1 MNSTQLS
8 AKRKVA
14 RSALSIIFVIS
25 LFLTL
30 FSGWARVSVFDRNNF
45 SSQAVNSL
53 KSESVRNYLAAQIT
67 DQLVANGPSQ
77 LASFQTVLRAAWE
90 QLLDTPIAR
99 KLFKTAVDDVHDY
112 LFTQDGNAAL
122 VNLTQAV
129 AVLTGSLQL
138 SNPELASSLPDG
150 STEVFVKVGD
160 TVRNAELWRA
170 ADQITELTAFFA
182 AGVIVAAFALW
193 YLEKDRR
200 KVATRLGFGIFLGGT
215 LTMLA
220 AVLLPLLAH
229 SYANNSDARNA
240 IESTVSIFLSSLRA
254 TAFWAMLLGVVVV
267 AFANA
272 SAPEAEERSL
282 AEMLRGFQDRIDRFA
297 GSGDQRRA
305 INAILLIAAGGATMI
320 WAQQLVPLLMS
331 ALGAFIIYVGSYRLL
346 CVVGRKGDAP
356 LRQRLKDDVTN
367 PQKIQRHTVRIAV
380 IGTLLLVFVGFASW
394 YSIFRTHDRAVAAP
408 KQTCNGYA
416 ELCNRPFNEV
426 AFAGTHNSMSAQSD
440 RGWLFAE
447 QPHGIP
453 AQLEFGVRA
462 FLMKTHYGIPTEVNV
477 TGAKLVVTDR
487 AAELAVNPKAV
498 DNQLPPEQRAQA
510 EQLSRNVNVDP
521 SLRDIYLCHV
531 YCEYGALRL
540 HTAMTYYRQF
550 LSLNPDN
557 VIVLFIGDYVSN
569 ADTEK
574 VLRDTKT
581 FDMVWN
587 YDPTATSFPTLG
599 EMIANGK
606 RIVWVSEFTGQ
617 PPTWNTPGYGI
628 YQDTPFTFTE
638 ANQLFTPG
646 SPLYKGDQTVD
657 GPIVDVKVSTNPSSS
672 TGLAATFGPVWTG
685 LPSCAPNRGT
695 PTSPLFEVNHFVTPA
710 GSAPT
715 AATAKVVNSFDVLW
729 PRVANCATQRNKFP
743 NLVAVNFYNQGDLLA
758 VVNKLNGTD
767 DSQYSSPVAMNLE
780 KSN

>member
-1 MNSTQLS
+1 MDSTQLS
-8 AKRKVA
+8 RKRKIA
-14 RSALSIIFVIS
+14 RSAITIVFVVSLS
-25 LFLTL
+25 LTL
-30 FSGWARVSVFDRNNF
+30 FSGWARISVFDRDNF
-45 SSQAVNSL
+45 SAQAVNSL
-53 KSESVRNYLAAQIT
+53 KSESVRNYLSAEIT
-67 DQLVANGPSQ
+67 TQLVANGPSQ

-99 KLFKTAVDDVHDY
+99 KLFRTAVNDVHDY

-138 SNPELASSLPDG
+138 SNPDLAQSLPDG
-150 STEVFVKVGD
+150 SSDVIVKIGD
-160 TVRNAELWRA
+160 TVRHAELWKA

-182 AGVIVAAFALW
+182 TGALLSAAVLW
-193 YLEKDRR
+193 AMEKDRR
-200 KVATRLGFGIFLGGT
+200 KVVTRLGFGIFFAGL

-220 AVLLPLLAH
+220 AVALPLLAH
-229 SYANNSDARNA
+229 NYANHSEARNA

-254 TAFWAMLLGVVVV
+254 TAFWAMLLGVVIV

-272 SAPEAEERSL
+272 SAPATQERTL
-282 AEMLRGFQDRIDRFA
+282 AEMFRGFQDRIDRFA
-297 GSGDQRRA
+297 GSGDRRRV
-305 INAILLIAAGGATMI
+305 INALGLIVLGGAIMI

-331 ALGAFIIYVGSYRLL
+331 AFGAFIIYVGSYRLL
-346 CVVGRKGDAP
+346 CIVGRPSDAP
-356 LRQRLKDDVTN
+356 LRQRVKEDLTD
-367 PQKIQRHTVRIAV
+367 PQNIQRRAVRIAV
-380 IGTLLLVFVGFASW
+380 LGTLLMIVVGFASW
-394 YSIFRTHDRAVAAP
+394 YSIFRTHDGAVAAT
-408 KQTCNGYA
+408 KQTCNGYE

-447 QPHGIP
+447 QPNGIP
-453 AQLEFGVRA
+453 AQLEFGIRA

-498 DNQLPPEQRAQA
+498 DNQLPPQQRAQA
-510 EQLSRNVNVDP
+510 EELARNINVDP

-550 LSLNPDN
+550 LLLNPDN

-569 ADTEK
+569 SDTEK

-587 YDPTATSFPTLG
+587 YNPNETSFPTLG
-599 EMIANGK
+599 EMIASGK
-606 RIVWVSEFTGQ
+606 KIVWVSEFTGQ
-617 PPTWNTPGYGI
+617 PPAWNTPGYGI
-628 YQDTPFTFTE
+628 YQDTPFTFTQAE
-638 ANQLFTPG
+638 QLFTPG
-646 SPLYKGDQTVD
+646 SPLYTGDQTV
-657 GPIVDVKVSTNPSSS
+657 S
-672 TGLAATFGPVWTG
+672 GPVADTETTANSAPTFSPVWNG
-685 LPSCAPNRGT
+685 LPSCSPNRGS
-695 PTSPLFEVNHFVTPA
+695 PSSPLFEVNHFVTPA
-710 GSAPT
+710 GAAPT
-715 AATAKVVNSFDVLW
+715 ATTAKVVNSFDVLW

-767 DSQYSSPVAMNLE
+767 SSPYRSPVELNLG